1 MCLISNVYMVKDEF
15 HFFLVCPALEDFRE
29 LYFKPKW
36 KNAITTKQTFYN
48 IMSSNAKSDILS
60 VAKYLLSS
68 FSLRKELLHTAVSI
82 HCVPEMSEIDCIGR
96 IESFW
101 PKFVRGW

>member
-1 MCLISNVYMVKDEF
+1 MIEAGRHQNKDRDLRFCQMCLKRIVYKVEDEF
-15 HFFLVCPALEDFRE
+15 HIFLVCPAFDNIRE
-29 LYFKPKW
+29 LYFKPEW

-68 FSLRKELLHTAVSI
+68 FSLRKELLHTV
-82 HCVPEMSEIDCIGR
+82 
-96 IESFW
+96 
-101 PKFVRGW
+101 